1 MNQDEAHKTC
11 WVAAINSVDAARPLL
26 PARLP
31 EAADGKLVE
40 VFDHIAE
47 EHSELKEMDRQL
59 SAPSWVVFILPI
71 IAFIIGL
78 GSDVLSSS
86 GKINLIAF
94 PIFVVLA
101 WNFAMYLLLL
111 INATRGP
118 GAEFSATGF
127 KRWLARKYEAIASP
141 EERPSKPGVIPW
153 HEVHRQFVSYWFGQS
168 RGMLIERIKVN
179 LHVAAMLAAV
189 GLIAGMYL
197 RGLAF
202 EYRAGWSSTFLNA
215 DSLATLLGVLLSP
228 ASWVTGIQLPDA
240 DQLQLLAWSTGS
252 KGENAARWIHLYA
265 ATCILFIGFPR
276 LVLALASAGKA
287 ERLRRSFPLDLNA
300 IGLAVGSG
308 NPLEDSNN
316 PKAKL
321 FSVIPFNRRLNDQDL
336 ELVRL
341 FAFGEAEGPVNLDIR
356 DGIEYDE
363 VDEYFSAFKSPKPE
377 PFRYVLVFNLAATPE
392 NEVHGDV
399 IRRLQQRA
407 TAERLLIYIDGHSFV
422 DRFQGDAD
430 FHDRLD
436 SRKQDW
442 ANLLK
447 LHEVKPVFLRADG

>member
-1 MNQDEAHKTC
+1 M
-11 WVAAINSVDAARPLL
+11 
-26 PARLP
+26 
-31 EAADGKLVE
+31 E
-40 VFDHIAE
+40 VFDRIAE
-47 EHSELKEMDRQL
+47 EHAELKNMDRHM
-59 SAPSWVVFILPI
+59 SAPTWVGFVLPI
-71 IAFIIGL
+71 VAFLIGL

-101 WNFAMYLLLL
+101 WNLAMYLLLV
-111 INATRGP
+111 INKVRGLAP
-118 GAEFSATGF
+118 EFSAAGF
-127 KRWLARKYEAIASP
+127 KGWLARKYEVIASP
-141 EERPSKPGVIPW
+141 DEKPSKPGVIPW

-168 RGMLIERIKVN
+168 RGMLIERIKAN
-179 LHVAAMLAAV
+179 LHVAAMMAAV

-215 DSLATLLGVLLSP
+215 DSLATLHGVLLSP
-228 ASWVTGIQLPDA
+228 ASWLTGIQLPDA
-240 DQLQLLAWSTGS
+240 GHLQLLAWTDGS

-265 ATCILFIGFPR
+265 ATCILFIGLPR
-276 LVLALASAGKA
+276 LVLALASTSAA
-287 ERLRRSFPLDLNA
+287 DRLRGSFPLDLNA

-321 FSVIPFNRRLNDQDL
+321 FSVIPFNRKLNDQDL

-341 FAFGEAEGPVNLDIR
+341 FAFGEAEGPVNLNVCDE
-356 DGIEYDE
+356 IEYDE
-363 VDEYFSAFKSPKPE
+363 VDEYFRAFKSPKPE
-377 PFRYVLVFNLAATPE
+377 PFRYVLMFNLAATPE

-407 TAERLLIYIDGHSFV
+407 TAERVVIYVDGHSFV
-422 DRFQGDAD
+422 DRFKADAD
-430 FHDRLD
+430 FQDRLD

-447 LHEVKPVFLRADG
+447 LHEVKPVFLRADA

>member
-1 MNQDEAHKTC
+1 MNQDEARKTC

-31 EAADGKLVE
+31 EAADGRLAE
-40 VFDHIAE
+40 LFDRLADD
-47 EHSELKEMDRQL
+47 HSELKGMDRQL
-59 SAPSWVVFILPI
+59 SAPTWVAFLLPIVAFIL
-71 IAFIIGL
+71 GL

-101 WNFAMYLLLL
+101 WNLAMYLLLL
-111 INATRGP
+111 SNAVRGTEP
-118 GAEFSATGF
+118 DLSTAGF
-127 KRWLARKYEAIASP
+127 KGWLARKYEQIASP
-141 EERPSKPGVIPW
+141 GDRPAKPGVVPW
-153 HEVHRQFVSYWFGQS
+153 NEVHRQFVSHWFGQS
-168 RGMLIERIKVN
+168 RGLLIERIKVN
-179 LHVAAMLAAV
+179 LHVAALVAAL

-215 DSLATLLGVLLSP
+215 ESLATLLGILLSP

-240 DQLQLLAWSTGS
+240 GHLELLAWSTGS

-265 ATCILFIGFPR
+265 ATCILFIGLPR
-276 LVLALASAGKA
+276 LVLALASARKA
-287 ERLRRSFPLDLNA
+287 DQYRTEFPLDLNA

-308 NPLEDSNN
+308 NPLEDSAN

-321 FSVIPFNRRLNDQDL
+321 FSVIPFNRRLDDQDL
-336 ELVRL
+336 ELIRL

-356 DGIEYDE
+356 DSIRYDE
-363 VDEYFSAFKSPKPE
+363 VEEYFREFKTPRPE

-399 IRRLQQRA
+399 VRRLQERA
-407 TAERLLIYIDGHSFV
+407 TTERVLIYVDGHSFV
-422 DRFQGDAD
+422 DRFRGDGD
-430 FHDRLD
+430 FGERLE

-442 ANLLK
+442 MNLLK
-447 LHEVKPVFLRADG
+447 LHEVKPVFLRADE